1 MLCVVV
7 GDNHRERTQTID
19 ALLPTEGEVFVFDE
33 TMGTVGDL
41 EQYLYP
47 SLFMSAP
54 PVIHAKYM
62 LATEPLEPSFVRQ
75 LLASPTLFIF
85 EEIELPAPLVT
96 VFKKQGVVIHA
107 QEKTKT
113 IKKEADI
120 FVVTGALMA
129 SDKKKRWMI
138 YRDALTQHP
147 IEAIMGILYW
157 KVRDMALKNP
167 KEKAVHLKLYR
178 ELLNAHARA
187 WESGTPLELE
197 IEKVLLMQ

>member
-19 ALLPTEGEVFVFDE
+19 ALLPIEGEVFVFDE

-62 LATEPLEPSFVRQ
+62 LATEPLDPSFVRQ

-96 VFKKQGVVIHA
+96 VFKKQGAVIHA
-107 QEKTKT
+107 QEK
-113 IKKEADI
+113 
-120 FVVTGALMA
+120 
-129 SDKKKRWMI
+129 
-138 YRDALTQHP
+138 
-147 IEAIMGILYW
+147 
-157 KVRDMALKNP
+157 N
-167 KEKAVHLKLYR
+167 
-178 ELLNAHARA
+178 
-187 WESGTPLELE
+187 
-197 IEKVLLMQ
+197 